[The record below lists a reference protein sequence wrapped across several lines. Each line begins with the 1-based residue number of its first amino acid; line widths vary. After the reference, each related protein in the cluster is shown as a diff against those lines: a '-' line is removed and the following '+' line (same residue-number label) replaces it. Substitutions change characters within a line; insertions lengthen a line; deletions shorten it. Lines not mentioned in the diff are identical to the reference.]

1 MYYFRA
7 CNMFEHSYA
16 ILATF
21 EVKKE
26 GIADLRLDTQST
38 FFAKAQNLT
47 MARAGLGP
55 RLRTL
60 H

>member
-1 MYYFRA
+1 MYCFRA

-16 ILATF
+16 LMVTF

-26 GIADLRLDTQST
+26 GIIDLRPDTQSA
-38 FFAKAQNLT
+38 FFLKAQNST

>member
-1 MYYFRA
+1 
-7 CNMFEHSYA
+7 MFEHSYA

-47 MARAGLGP
+47 MAGLGP